1 MYVFESGSNIT
12 ELFNRKLESIKR
24 KLNEY
29 DYKQLRDFSED
40 EIQAISNM
48 GYVENIVVDFD
59 NPVYKPS
66 RGTMRVFNQFRSF
79 EFEKQYFDV
88 DSLDIFVMIPI
99 LANVDIV
106 NYCGNPNT
114 ITFSY
119 TSVNME
125 LRRENDV
132 HYLTFSMQF
141 RLSEISS
148 LSPEQQLEK
157 TQKEYKEHIQRTRFY
172 YEQLRKEIESF
183 NTALL
188 SKTKKYIKEKIEK
201 DTVLDIFS
209 KAIGVVVEPKDADRE
224 KGKKIRVSPK
234 RIQQKLPDKKI
245 YDEYYFDNAN
255 YNAILQTIR
264 EHLVATEVLP
274 KPIQKLDDEELIRDT
289 ILWALNANY
298 IVATGETFRAAG
310 KTDINVNIDN
320 KSAFIAECK
329 VWHGPKTFSE
339 ALNQVY
345 AYTTWR
351 DCRIAILIFNLKYKD
366 FGQVLTKLE
375 QQIATNENYISMKKK
390 SDNEWECKFKSAT
403 DSNGQITIN
412 VLASDYCLR
421 K

>member
-1 MYVFESGSNIT
+1 MNVFESGTNIA
-12 ELFNRKLESIKR
+12 ELFSRKLESIKR

-29 DYKQLRDFSED
+29 DYKQLSDFSDD
-40 EIQAISNM
+40 EIQAISDI
-48 GYVENIVVDFD
+48 GYIENVVIDFD
-59 NPVYKPS
+59 NPAYKTS
-66 RGTMRVFNQFRSF
+66 MGTMRVFNQFRSF

-99 LANVDIV
+99 LAGVDII
-106 NYCGNPNT
+106 NYSGNPRT
-114 ITFSY
+114 ITLSY
-119 TSVNME
+119 MPVDMG
-125 LRRENDV
+125 LRREDEV

-141 RLSEISS
+141 KLSEISS

-157 TQKEYKEHIQRTRFY
+157 TKNEYKERTQRSRFY
-172 YEQLRKEIESF
+172 YEQLRDEIEDY
-183 NTALL
+183 NRTLH
-188 SKTKKYIKEKIEK
+188 SKAKEYIKEKIEK

-245 YDEYYFDNAN
+245 YDGYYFDNAN

-310 KTDINVNIDN
+310 KTDVNVNIDN

-345 AYTTWR
+345 SYTTWR

-375 QQIATNENYISMKKK
+375 QQIVTNENYISMKKK